1 MKIEGP
7 RGVSQTGGARKTGA
21 AAPGFAPSAPENA
34 PRATAA
40 GSVAATSA
48 LDAVLALQAEGFDPG
63 RRSRQVRRA
72 QDALDAL
79 SRLERGLLEGA
90 APGGLKA
97 ELVALQQASAPT
109 GEPGLDAV
117 LLEVDTRVAVEL
129 AKLDRIGTELS
140 GNVFA

>member
-7 RGVSQTGGARKTGA
+7 RGVSQSSGAKKAGA
-21 AAPGFAPSAPENA
+21 AAPGFAPASSESAP
-34 PRATAA
+34 RTA
-40 GSVAATSA
+40 GVSSVAPTSA

-72 QDALDAL
+72 EQALDAL
-79 SRLERGLLEGA
+79 TRLERGLLDGS
-90 APGGLKA
+90 APVALRA
-97 ELVALQQASAPT
+97 ELVALQQESAPT
-109 GEPGLDAV
+109 GEPGLDA
-117 LLEVDTRVAVEL
+117 LLLDVDTRVAVEL